1 MEEAWD
7 GTFASAQI
15 RALVHVFVKYLL
27 SPYQC
32 TPEWAPFCPT
42 ILMSKT
48 KYYNTHKR
56 APGSTEENEPK
67 GLLRAGEHYARRVH
81 LALQEGLCSRR
92 ISHGV
97 ETIDDPM
104 QVRYL
109 QKAHPHAPQTT
120 PGRAGASEAKRR
132 RPLAA

>member
-42 ILMSKT
+42 IFMSKT
-48 KYYNTHKR
+48 KYYIH
-56 APGSTEENEPK
+56 STLPK
-67 GLLRAGEHYARRVH
+67 TLMKALARRC
-81 LALQEGLCSRR
+81 Q
-92 ISHGV
+92 
-97 ETIDDPM
+97 P
-104 QVRYL
+104 
-109 QKAHPHAPQTT
+109 
-120 PGRAGASEAKRR
+120 
-132 RPLAA
+132 